1 MNMSGTRTNR
11 TSLVFGG
18 LLIGLGVL
26 FLIGQIFRVN
36 VWEYAWP
43 MFILV
48 PGLIFFGIT
57 VSGGSSS
64 AGFAIPASI
73 ITTVGLIFFFQALTG
88 HYASWAYAWT
98 LIFPTAVGLGL
109 FIMGSQSDDESL
121 RRQGKGF
128 LRAGLVL
135 FVLLGFVFEA
145 IFRMGDSFLSR
156 LFWPSLIILFGV
168 YLILRQTGLFRSMTT
183 RPKTEDETEVD
194 LEGVPSVHG
203 EAEAEA
209 ESE

>member
-1 MNMSGTRTNR
+1 MSDERTNR

-18 LLIGLGVL
+18 LLIALGVI
-26 FLIGQIFRVN
+26 FLIGEIFRVN

-57 VSGGSSS
+57 ISGGSKS

-73 ITTVGLIFFFQALTG
+73 LSTVGLIFFFQALTG

-98 LIFPTAVGLGL
+98 LIFPTAVGLGM
-109 FIMGSQSDDESL
+109 FVMGSLGDDESL
-121 RRQGKGF
+121 RKQGKGF

-145 IFRMGDSFLSR
+145 IFRMGDSLFSQ
-156 LFWPSLIILFGV
+156 LFWPAAIILFGV
-168 YLILRQTGLFRSMTT
+168 YLILRQTGVFRSTKAMSNT
-183 RPKTEDETEVD
+183 PEEIVEV
-194 LEGVPSVHG
+194 EEVPSVHG
-203 EAEAEA
+203 ADEVDNDTDN
-209 ESE
+209 

>member
-1 MNMSGTRTNR
+1 MTDERTNR

-18 LLIGLGVL
+18 LLIALGVI
-26 FLIGQIFRVN
+26 FLIGEIFRVN

-57 VSGGSSS
+57 ISGGSKS

-73 ITTVGLIFFFQALTG
+73 LSTVGLIFFFQALTG

-98 LIFPTAVGLGL
+98 LIFPTSVGLGM
-109 FIMGSQSDDESL
+109 FVMGSLGDDESL
-121 RRQGKGF
+121 RKQGKGF

-145 IFRMGDSFLSR
+145 IFRMGDNLFSQI
-156 LFWPSLIILFGV
+156 FWPAAIMLFGV
-168 YLILRQTGLFRSMTT
+168 YLILRQTGIFRGTKKMSTT
-183 RPKTEDETEVD
+183 PEEIVEV
-194 LEGVPSVHG
+194 EEVPSVHG
-203 EAEAEA
+203 EDEVDGDTD
-209 ESE
+209 